1 MQKSLSDTIGAVD
14 IMEKDLQQLDRKQ
27 RMENWIL
34 KASDNWLAPVFEVMH
49 AELLKHYILH
59 TDETTLQVLHE
70 PGKSVQSKS
79 YMWLYRTG
87 CRSPD
92 CAV

>member
-1 MQKSLSDTIGAVD
+1 
-14 IMEKDLQQLDRKQ
+14 MEKDLQQLDRKQ